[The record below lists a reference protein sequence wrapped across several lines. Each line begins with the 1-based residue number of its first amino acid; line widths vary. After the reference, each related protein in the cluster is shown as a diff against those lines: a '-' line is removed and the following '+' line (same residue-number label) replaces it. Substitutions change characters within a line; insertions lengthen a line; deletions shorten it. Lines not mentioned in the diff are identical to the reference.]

1 MRKLFFFFVF
11 VIASVVHVVA
21 QQQPKTPQVNL
32 NVNWKDYLSRHDM
45 VWDTMP
51 GDYFEAPFVGNGL
64 LGTSVFKDNLQ
75 PNTLRFEIGRTDVY
89 DHRSKDLPIAHY
101 GGRIP
106 IGQLLLSTAGQI
118 KDINL
123 RTDLWNA
130 EIRGIIQ
137 TTLGQI
143 SFRCFVPT
151 GDNVIVLNVKTSSKE
166 QNAICRFRPQQ
177 AVSSRYLAQPLR
189 DKGFVYMPNPPFR
202 EETLEGI
209 PVVTQPLTMGDDFAT
224 AWHER
229 KHSDSTRTIMVT
241 VANRWA
247 KTRQPSSGS
256 AIDAVAS
263 IKNAE
268 KKSISTLERVHRDWW
283 HAYYPKSFVTFPD
296 ARMESFYWIQQ
307 YKLASATRSDKPVID
322 LMGPWY
328 KATVWP
334 CLWMNLN
341 VQLSYYTTG
350 ITNHLDLE
358 EPLYRLIEKHRDQLV
373 LNVPEEFR
381 DDCAALGNPV
391 GYDELVNPVFLTT
404 DRTTDREM
412 NIIVLPWLMQQFYVH
427 NKRTMDDERLR
438 KSIFPLM
445 KKTYSV
451 YLRIL
456 YKGDDGLYHIPL
468 TFSDEYGKAQETSMN
483 IALAR
488 WGFKTLLD
496 ICTRLKLNDPLVSVW
511 KEHLDKIADYQTNE
525 NGIMIGKGVP
535 FAKPHRHY
543 SHMLGIFPF
552 YETNIED
559 NIADIPMLKKTVQ
572 HFTDVDG
579 DNCMYKFS
587 GASSIWSSLGNGDNA
602 LKWVNRSLDVFPR
615 IGEIPKIPTC
625 TPNTMYCERGNPTFE
640 SPISSSRAM
649 LDMLIQSWGNVIRV
663 FPAMP
668 AAWKDASFFQLRTE
682 GAFLV
687 SAKRENGKTRFI
699 YVKSLAGEPCIVQV
713 DPSVSLNMIGPDD
726 CSFTQSNGK
735 ITIGLK
741 KGQEAILYA
750 GAKPS
755 SFVVSPI
762 PNDINSKNQWGL
774 KKISSTMPK

>member
-1 MRKLFFFFVF
+1 MKQSLTIIALLFAFGL
-11 VIASVVHVVA
+11 SA
-21 QQQPKTPQVNL
+21 QKINPLEVPQL
-32 NVNWKDYLSRHDM
+32 KVNWKEFLSRHDM

-64 LGTSVFKDNLQ
+64 LGTIVFKDNLL

-106 IGQLLLSTAGQI
+106 IGQLLLSTAGEI

-130 EIRGIIQ
+130 EIRGTIQ

-151 GDNVIVLNVKTSSKE
+151 GENVIVLNVTTSTKE
-166 QNAICRFRPQQ
+166 QKAICRFRPQQ

-202 EETLEGI
+202 EETMECI
-209 PVVTQPLTMGDDFAT
+209 PVVIQPLTMGDDFAT

-229 KHSDSTRTIMVT
+229 KQTDSTRTIMVT

-247 KTRQPSSGS
+247 QTRQPSSGS
-256 AIDAVAS
+256 AIDAVAT
-263 IKNAE
+263 IKAAE

-438 KSIFPLM
+438 NSIFPLM

-496 ICTRLKLNDPLVSVW
+496 ICTRLKLNDQLIPVW
-511 KEHLDKIADYQTNE
+511 KEHLDKIADYHTNE

-559 NIADIPMLKKTVQ
+559 HVASIPMLKKTVQ

-587 GASSIWSSLGNGDNA
+587 GASSIWSSLGNGDSA
-602 LKWVNRSLDVFPR
+602 LKWVSRSLDVFPR

-640 SPISSSRAM
+640 SPISSSRSM

-663 FPAMP
+663 FPATP
-668 AAWKDASFFQLRTE
+668 TSWKDASFYQLRAE

-687 SAKRENGKTRFI
+687 SAKRENGKTQFI
-699 YVKSLAGEPCIVQV
+699 HIKSLAGEPCIIQSDLPPDVKIIGI
-713 DPSVSLNMIGPDD
+713 PSNRL
-726 CSFTQSNGK
+726 QQKNGK
-735 ITIGLK
+735 IMLDLK
-741 KGQEAILYA
+741 KGEEAVLYT
-750 GAKPS
+750 GQKPPN
-755 SFVVSPI
+755 FVIDALPMVKK
-762 PNDINSKNQWGL
+762 DMNQWGL
-774 KKISSTMPK
+774 KSKILQ

>member
-1 MRKLFFFFVF
+1 MKQSLTIIALLFAFGL
-11 VIASVVHVVA
+11 SA
-21 QQQPKTPQVNL
+21 QKINPLEVPQL
-32 NVNWKDYLSRHDM
+32 KVNWKEFLSRHDM

-64 LGTSVFKDNLQ
+64 LGTIVFKDNLL

-106 IGQLLLSTAGQI
+106 IGQLLLSTAGEI

-130 EIRGIIQ
+130 EIRGTIQ

-151 GDNVIVLNVKTSSKE
+151 GENVIVLNVKTSTKE
-166 QNAICRFRPQQ
+166 QKAICRFRPQQ

-202 EETLEGI
+202 EETMEGI

-229 KHSDSTRTIMVT
+229 KQTDSTRTIMVT

-256 AIDAVAS
+256 AIDAVAT

-358 EPLYRLIEKHRDQLV
+358 EPLYRLIEKHRDKLV

-438 KSIFPLM
+438 NSVFPLM
-445 KKTYSV
+445 KKTYNV

-496 ICTRLKLNDPLVSVW
+496 ICTRLKLNDQLIPVW
-511 KEHLDKIADYQTNE
+511 KEHLDKMADYHTNE

-559 NIADIPMLKKTVQ
+559 HIASIPMLKKTVQ

-587 GASSIWSSLGNGDNA
+587 GASSIWSSLGNGDSA

-640 SPISSSRAM
+640 SPISSSRSM

-663 FPAMP
+663 FPATP
-668 AAWKDASFFQLRTE
+668 TSWKDASFYQLRAE

-687 SAKRENGKTRFI
+687 SAKRENGKTQFI
-699 YVKSLAGEPCIVQV
+699 HIKSLAGESCIIQSDLPV
-713 DPSVSLNMIGPDD
+713 DIKVIGIA
-726 CSFTQSNGK
+726 SNRLQQKNDK
-735 ITIGLK
+735 IILDLK
-741 KGQEAILYA
+741 KGEEAVLYT
-750 GAKPS
+750 GQKP
-755 SFVVSPI
+755 
-762 PNDINSKNQWGL
+762 PNFMIDALPMVKKDMNQWGL
-774 KKISSTMPK
+774 KSKMLR

>member
-1 MRKLFFFFVF
+1 MKQSLTIIALLFAFGL
-11 VIASVVHVVA
+11 SA
-21 QQQPKTPQVNL
+21 QKINPLEVPQL
-32 NVNWKDYLSRHDM
+32 KVNWKEFLSRHDM

-64 LGTSVFKDNLQ
+64 LGTIVFKDNLL

-106 IGQLLLSTAGQI
+106 IGQLLLSTAGEI

-130 EIRGIIQ
+130 EIRGTIQ

-151 GDNVIVLNVKTSSKE
+151 GENVIVLNVTTSTKE
-166 QNAICRFRPQQ
+166 QKAICRFRPQQ

-202 EETLEGI
+202 EETMEGI
-209 PVVTQPLTMGDDFAT
+209 PVVIQPLTMGDDFAT

-229 KHSDSTRTIMVT
+229 KQTDSTRTIMVT

-247 KTRQPSSGS
+247 QTRQPSSGS
-256 AIDAVAS
+256 AIDAVAT
-263 IKNAE
+263 IKAAE

-438 KSIFPLM
+438 NSIFPLM

-496 ICTRLKLNDPLVSVW
+496 ICTRLKLNDQLIPVW
-511 KEHLDKIADYQTNE
+511 KEHLDKMADYHTNE

-559 NIADIPMLKKTVQ
+559 HVASIPMLKKTVQ

-587 GASSIWSSLGNGDNA
+587 GASSIWSSLGNGDSA
-602 LKWVNRSLDVFPR
+602 LKWVSRSLDIFPR

-640 SPISSSRAM
+640 SPISSSRSM

-663 FPAMP
+663 FPATP
-668 AAWKDASFFQLRTE
+668 T
-682 GAFLV
+682 
-687 SAKRENGKTRFI
+687 
-699 YVKSLAGEPCIVQV
+699 
-713 DPSVSLNMIGPDD
+713 
-726 CSFTQSNGK
+726 
-735 ITIGLK
+735 
-741 KGQEAILYA
+741 
-750 GAKPS
+750 
-755 SFVVSPI
+755 
-762 PNDINSKNQWGL
+762 
-774 KKISSTMPK
+774 

>member
-1 MRKLFFFFVF
+1 
-11 VIASVVHVVA
+11 
-21 QQQPKTPQVNL
+21 
-32 NVNWKDYLSRHDM
+32 
-45 VWDTMP
+45 
-51 GDYFEAPFVGNGL
+51 
-64 LGTSVFKDNLQ
+64 
-75 PNTLRFEIGRTDVY
+75 
-89 DHRSKDLPIAHY
+89 
-101 GGRIP
+101 
-106 IGQLLLSTAGQI
+106 
-118 KDINL
+118 
-123 RTDLWNA
+123 
-130 EIRGIIQ
+130 
-137 TTLGQI
+137 
-143 SFRCFVPT
+143 
-151 GDNVIVLNVKTSSKE
+151 
-166 QNAICRFRPQQ
+166 
-177 AVSSRYLAQPLR
+177 
-189 DKGFVYMPNPPFR
+189 
-202 EETLEGI
+202 
-209 PVVTQPLTMGDDFAT
+209 
-224 AWHER
+224 
-229 KHSDSTRTIMVT
+229 
-241 VANRWA
+241 
-247 KTRQPSSGS
+247 
-256 AIDAVAS
+256 
-263 IKNAE
+263 
-268 KKSISTLERVHRDWW
+268 
-283 HAYYPKSFVTFPD
+283 
-296 ARMESFYWIQQ
+296 
-307 YKLASATRSDKPVID
+307 
-322 LMGPWY
+322 
-328 KATVWP
+328 
-334 CLWMNLN
+334 MNLN

-438 KSIFPLM
+438 NSIFPLM

-496 ICTRLKLNDPLVSVW
+496 ICTRLKLNDQLIPVW
-511 KEHLDKIADYQTNE
+511 KEHLDKMADYHTNE

-559 NIADIPMLKKTVQ
+559 HVASIPMLKKTVQ

-587 GASSIWSSLGNGDNA
+587 GASSIWSSLGNGDSA
-602 LKWVNRSLDVFPR
+602 LKWVSRSLDIFPR

-640 SPISSSRAM
+640 SPISSSRSM

-663 FPAMP
+663 FPATP
-668 AAWKDASFFQLRTE
+668 TSWKDASFYQLRAE

-687 SAKRENGKTRFI
+687 SAKRENGKTQFI
-699 YVKSLAGEPCIVQV
+699 HIKSLAGESCIIQSDLPV
-713 DPSVSLNMIGPDD
+713 DIKVIGIA
-726 CSFTQSNGK
+726 SNRLQQKNDK
-735 ITIGLK
+735 IILDLK
-741 KGQEAILYA
+741 KGEEAVLYT
-750 GAKPS
+750 GQKPPN
-755 SFVVSPI
+755 FVIDALPMVKK
-762 PNDINSKNQWGL
+762 DMNQWGL
-774 KKISSTMPK
+774 KSKILQ

>member
-1 MRKLFFFFVF
+1 MRIVFFLFAF
-11 VIASVVHVVA
+11 VIASVLPSVA
-21 QQQPKTPQVNL
+21 QQSNKASQVNL
-32 NVNWKDYLSRHDM
+32 KVNWQDYLSRHDM

-64 LGTSVFKDNLQ
+64 LGTIVFKDNLQ

-106 IGQLLLSTAGQI
+106 IGQLLLSTAGEI
-118 KDINL
+118 KDISL

-130 EIRGIIQ
+130 EIRGNIQ
-137 TTLGQI
+137 TTLGHI

-166 QNAICRFRPQQ
+166 QKAVCLFRPQQ

-189 DKGFVYMPNPPFR
+189 DKGFVYIPNPPFS
-202 EETLEGI
+202 EEILDGI

-229 KHSDSTRTIMVT
+229 KLSDSTRTIMVT

-256 AIDAVAS
+256 AIDAVAT

-268 KKSISTLERVHRDWW
+268 KKSMASLERVHRDWW
-283 HAYYPKSFVTFPD
+283 HAYYPKSFVTFPN

-328 KATVWP
+328 KPTVWP

-358 EPLYRLIEKHRDQLV
+358 EPLYRLLEKHRNQLV

-381 DDCAALGNPV
+381 NDCAALGNPV

-404 DRTTDREM
+404 DRKTDREM

-438 KSIFPLM
+438 NSIFPLM

-496 ICTRLKLNDPLVSVW
+496 ICSRLKLNDPLIPVW
-511 KEHLDKIADYQTNE
+511 KERLAKMADYHTNE
-525 NGIMIGKGVP
+525 NGIMIGKDVP

-559 NIADIPMLKKTVQ
+559 NVASVPMLKKTVQ

-602 LKWVNRSLDVFPR
+602 LKWVNRSLDIFPR

-649 LDMLIQSWGNVIRV
+649 LDMLIQSWGNTIRV
-663 FPAMP
+663 FPATP
-668 AAWKDASFFQLRTE
+668 SSWKDASFYQLRAE

-687 SAKRENGKTRFI
+687 SAKRENGKTTFMH
-699 YVKSLAGEPCIVQV
+699 VKSLAGDPCIIQSDLPADVK
-713 DPSVSLNMIGPDD
+713 MIGIP
-726 CSFTQSNGK
+726 THRLQQKNGK
-735 ITIGLK
+735 IILDLK
-741 KGQEAILYA
+741 KGEEVVLYT
-750 GAKPS
+750 GVKPPI
-755 SFVVSPI
+755 FVIDAMPMA
-762 PNDINSKNQWGL
+762 NENRNQWGL
-774 KKISSTMPK
+774 KRIIKQ

>member
-1 MRKLFFFFVF
+1 MRKFFFLFAF
-11 VIASVVHVVA
+11 VIASVLPVIA
-21 QQQPKTPQVNL
+21 QQPVNRSQVNL
-32 NVNWKDYLSRHDM
+32 NVNWQDFLSRHDM

-64 LGTSVFKDNLQ
+64 LGTIVFKDNLL
-75 PNTLRFEIGRTDVY
+75 PNTMRFEIGRTDVY

-106 IGQLLLSTAGQI
+106 IGQLLLSTAGVI

-130 EIRGIIQ
+130 EIRGTI
-137 TTLGQI
+137 TTSLGLI
-143 SFRCFVPT
+143 SFQCFVPT
-151 GDNVIVLNVKTSSKE
+151 GDNVIVLNVKTTSKE
-166 QNAICRFRPQQ
+166 QKAICRFRPQQ

-202 EETLEGI
+202 EETLDGV

-229 KHSDSTRTIMVT
+229 KQTDSTRTIMVT

-247 KTRQPSSGS
+247 NTRLPSSGS
-256 AIDAVAS
+256 AIDAVAT
-263 IKNAE
+263 IKAAE
-268 KKSISTLERVHRDWW
+268 KTSMTTLERVHREWW

-307 YKLASATRSDKPVID
+307 YKLASATRPDKPVID

-427 NKRTMDDERLR
+427 NKRTMDDARLR
-438 KSIFPLM
+438 NSIFPLM

-496 ICTRLKLNDPLVSVW
+496 ICTRLKLNDPLVPVW
-511 KEHLDKIADYQTNE
+511 KDRLARMADYHTNE

-535 FAKPHRHY
+535 FTKPHRHY

-559 NIADIPMLKKTVQ
+559 NKASIPMLKKTIQ

-587 GASSIWSSLGNGDNA
+587 GASSIWSSLGNGDSA
-602 LKWVNRSLDVFPR
+602 LKWVNRSLDIFPR

-640 SPISSSRAM
+640 SPISSSRSM

-668 AAWKDASFFQLRTE
+668 AAWKDASFYRLRAE
-682 GAFLV
+682 GAFLL

-699 YVKSLAGEPCIVQV
+699 HIKSLAGEPCTIQSDLPADVKI
-713 DPSVSLNMIGPDD
+713 IGIT
-726 CSFTQSNGK
+726 SNRLQQKNGK
-735 ITIGLK
+735 IILDLK
-741 KGQEAILYA
+741 KGEEVILYT
-750 GAKPS
+750 GPKPS
-755 SFVVSPI
+755 TFVIDALPMAKK
-762 PNDINSKNQWGL
+762 DMNQWGL
-774 KKISSTMPK
+774 KRQMQQ

>member
-1 MRKLFFFFVF
+1 MRKFFFLFAF
-11 VIASVVHVVA
+11 VIASVLPVIA
-21 QQQPKTPQVNL
+21 QQQVNRSQVNL
-32 NVNWKDYLSRHDM
+32 NVNWQDFLSRHDM

-64 LGTSVFKDNLQ
+64 LGTIVFKDNLL
-75 PNTLRFEIGRTDVY
+75 PNTLRFEVGRSDVY
-89 DHRSKDLPIAHY
+89 DHRSKDLPVAHY
-101 GGRIP
+101 SGRVP
-106 IGQLLLSTAGQI
+106 IGQLLLSTTGEI

-130 EIRGIIQ
+130 EIRGTI
-137 TTLGQI
+137 TTSLGLI
-143 SFRCFVPT
+143 SFQCFVPT
-151 GDNVIVLNVKTSSKE
+151 GDNVIVLNVKTTSKE
-166 QNAICRFRPQQ
+166 QKAICRFRPQQ
-177 AVSSRYLAQPLR
+177 AVSYRYLAQPLR

-202 EETLEGI
+202 EETLDGV

-229 KHSDSTRTIMVT
+229 KQTDSTRTIMVT

-247 KTRQPSSGS
+247 NTRLPSSGS
-256 AIDAVAS
+256 AIDAVAT
-263 IKNAE
+263 IKAAE
-268 KKSISTLERVHRDWW
+268 KKSMTTLERVHREWW

-307 YKLASATRSDKPVID
+307 YKLASATRPDKPVID

-427 NKRTMDDERLR
+427 NKRTMDDARLR
-438 KSIFPLM
+438 NSIFPLM

-496 ICTRLKLNDPLVSVW
+496 ICTRLKLNDQLIPVW
-511 KEHLDKIADYQTNE
+511 KEHLDKIADYHTNE

-559 NIADIPMLKKTVQ
+559 NKASIPMLKKTIQ

-587 GASSIWSSLGNGDNA
+587 GASSIWSSLGNGDSA
-602 LKWVNRSLDVFPR
+602 LKWVNRSLDIFPR

-640 SPISSSRAM
+640 SPISSSRSM
-649 LDMLIQSWGNVIRV
+649 LDMLIQSWGNTIRV
-663 FPAMP
+663 FPATP
-668 AAWKDASFFQLRTE
+668 SSWKDASFYQLRAE
-682 GAFLV
+682 GAFLL

-699 YVKSLAGEPCIVQV
+699 HIKSLAGEPCIIQSDLPADVKV
-713 DPSVSLNMIGPDD
+713 IGIA
-726 CSFTQSNGK
+726 SNRLQQKNGK
-735 ITIGLK
+735 IILDLK
-741 KGQEAILYA
+741 KGEEVILYT
-750 GAKPS
+750 GSKPS
-755 SFVVSPI
+755 TFVIDALPMA
-762 PNDINSKNQWGL
+762 KKELNQWGL
-774 KKISSTMPK
+774 KRQMQQ

>member
-1 MRKLFFFFVF
+1 MRKVFFFFVLVF
-11 VIASVVHVVA
+11 VSVLPVMA
-21 QQQPKTPQVNL
+21 QQQIGVSPVNL
-32 NVNWKDYLSRHDM
+32 KVNWQAYLSRHDM

-64 LGTSVFKDNLQ
+64 LGTIVFKDNLQ

-106 IGQLLLSTAGQI
+106 IGQLLLSTAGEI

-130 EIRGIIQ
+130 EIRGTIQ

-151 GDNVIVLNVKTSSKE
+151 GDNVIVLNVKTSTKE
-166 QNAICRFRPQQ
+166 QKAIFRFRPQQ

-202 EETLEGI
+202 EETLDGI

-229 KHSDSTRTIMVT
+229 KQTDSTRTIMVT

-247 KTRQPSSGS
+247 KTRQLSSGS
-256 AIDAVAS
+256 AIDAVAT
-263 IKNAE
+263 IKAAE

-296 ARMESFYWIQQ
+296 TRMESFYWIQQ

-438 KSIFPLM
+438 NSIFPLM

-496 ICTRLKLNDPLVSVW
+496 ICTRLKLNDPLVPVW
-511 KEHLDKIADYQTNE
+511 KEHLDKMADYHTNE

-559 NIADIPMLKKTVQ
+559 NEASVPMLKNTVQ

-587 GASSIWSSLGNGDNA
+587 GASSIWSSLGNGDSA
-602 LKWVNRSLDVFPR
+602 LKWVNRSLDIFPR

-640 SPISSSRAM
+640 SPISSSRSM
-649 LDMLIQSWGNVIRV
+649 LDMLIQSWGNTIRV
-663 FPAMP
+663 FPATP
-668 AAWKDASFFQLRTE
+668 SSWKDASFYQLRAE

-687 SAKRENGKTRFI
+687 SAHRENGKTQFI
-699 YVKSLAGEPCIVQV
+699 HVKSLAGEPCIIQSDLPADVK
-713 DPSVSLNMIGPDD
+713 MIGIAP
-726 CSFTQSNGK
+726 SRLQHKNGK
-735 ITIGLK
+735 IILDLK
-741 KGQEAILYA
+741 KGEEAVLYTGPKPQFFLIDA
-750 GAKPS
+750 LPMAKK
-755 SFVVSPI
+755 
-762 PNDINSKNQWGL
+762 DMNQWGL
-774 KKISSTMPK
+774 KGLDKL

>member
-1 MRKLFFFFVF
+1 M
-11 VIASVVHVVA
+11 
-21 QQQPKTPQVNL
+21 T
-32 NVNWKDYLSRHDM
+32 
-45 VWDTMP
+45 
-51 GDYFEAPFVGNGL
+51 
-64 LGTSVFKDNLQ
+64 
-75 PNTLRFEIGRTDVY
+75 
-89 DHRSKDLPIAHY
+89 
-101 GGRIP
+101 
-106 IGQLLLSTAGQI
+106 
-118 KDINL
+118 
-123 RTDLWNA
+123 
-130 EIRGIIQ
+130 
-137 TTLGQI
+137 
-143 SFRCFVPT
+143 
-151 GDNVIVLNVKTSSKE
+151 
-166 QNAICRFRPQQ
+166 
-177 AVSSRYLAQPLR
+177 
-189 DKGFVYMPNPPFR
+189 
-202 EETLEGI
+202 
-209 PVVTQPLTMGDDFAT
+209 
-224 AWHER
+224 
-229 KHSDSTRTIMVT
+229 
-241 VANRWA
+241 
-247 KTRQPSSGS
+247 
-256 AIDAVAS
+256 
-263 IKNAE
+263 
-268 KKSISTLERVHRDWW
+268 TLERVHRDWW
-283 HAYYPKSFVTFPD
+283 HAYYPKSFVSFPD

-307 YKLASATRSDKPVID
+307 YKLASATRPDKPVID

-427 NKRTMDDERLR
+427 NKRTMDDARLR
-438 KSIFPLM
+438 NSIFPLM

-496 ICTRLKLNDPLVSVW
+496 ICARLQINDPLIPVW
-511 KEHLDKIADYQTNE
+511 KDRLTKMADYHTNE

-559 NIADIPMLKKTVQ
+559 NKASIPMLKKTIQ

-587 GASSIWSSLGNGDNA
+587 GASSIWSSLGNGDSA
-602 LKWVNRSLDVFPR
+602 LKWVNRSLDIFPR

-640 SPISSSRAM
+640 SPISSSRSM

-668 AAWKDASFFQLRTE
+668 AAWKDASFYQLRAE
-682 GAFLV
+682 GAFLL

-699 YVKSLAGEPCIVQV
+699 HIKSLAGEPCTIQSDLPADVKV
-713 DPSVSLNMIGPDD
+713 IGMA
-726 CSFTQSNGK
+726 SNRLQQKNGK
-735 ITIGLK
+735 IFLNLK
-741 KGQEAILYA
+741 KGEEVILYT
-750 GAKPS
+750 GSKPS
-755 SFVVSPI
+755 TFVIDALPMA
-762 PNDINSKNQWGL
+762 KKELNQWGL
-774 KKISSTMPK
+774 KRQMQQ

>member
-64 LGTSVFKDNLQ
+64 LGTIVFKDNLQ

-106 IGQLLLSTAGQI
+106 IGQLLLSTAGEI

-496 ICTRLKLNDPLVSVW
+496 ICTRLKLNDPLVPVW

-649 LDMLIQSWGNVIRV
+649 LDMLIQSWGSVIRV

-755 SFVVSPI
+755 GFVVSPI

>member
-1 MRKLFFFFVF
+1 MKQSLTIFALLFSFGL
-11 VIASVVHVVA
+11 SA
-21 QQQPKTPQVNL
+21 QKINPVEVPQL
-32 NVNWKDYLSRHDM
+32 KVNWQEFLSRHDM
-45 VWDTMP
+45 IWDTMP

-64 LGTSVFKDNLQ
+64 LGTIVFKDNLLS
-75 PNTLRFEIGRTDVY
+75 NTLRFEIGRSDVY

-106 IGQLLLSTAGQI
+106 IGQLLLSTAGDI
-118 KDINL
+118 ESINL

-130 EIRGIIQ
+130 EIRGII
-137 TTLGQI
+137 TTSLGKI

-151 GDNVIVLNVKTSSKE
+151 GDNVIVLNVKTTQKE
-166 QNAICRFRPQQ
+166 QKAICRFRPQQ

-189 DKGFVYMPNPPFR
+189 DKGFVYMPNPSFR
-202 EETLEGI
+202 EEIMEGI

-229 KHSDSTRTIMVT
+229 KQTDSTRIIMVT

-247 KTRQPSSGS
+247 KNRQPSSGS
-256 AIDAVAS
+256 AIDAVAT
-263 IKNAE
+263 IKAAE
-268 KKSISTLERVHRDWW
+268 KKSMAVLERVHRDWW
-283 HAYYPKSFVTFPD
+283 HTYYPKSFVTFPD

-328 KATVWP
+328 KPTVWP

-350 ITNHLDLE
+350 ITNHLELE

-391 GYDELVNPVFLTT
+391 GFDELNNPVFLTT
-404 DRTTDREM
+404 DLTSDREM

-427 NKRTMDDERLR
+427 NKRTMDNERLR
-438 KSIFPLM
+438 NSIFPLM

-456 YKGDDGLYHIPL
+456 YKGEDGLYHIPL

-496 ICTRLKLNDPLVSVW
+496 ICARLQINDPLIPVW
-511 KEHLDKIADYQTNE
+511 KDRLTKMADYHTNE

-559 NIADIPMLKKTVQ
+559 NKFSIPMLKKTVQ
-572 HFTDVDG
+572 HFTAVDG

-587 GASSIWSSLGNGDNA
+587 GASSIWSSLGDGDSA
-602 LKWVNRSLDVFPR
+602 LKWVTRSLDIFPR

-663 FPAMP
+663 FPSMP
-668 AAWKDASFFQLRTE
+668 ALWKEASFYQLRAE

-687 SAKRENGKTRFI
+687 SAKRENGKTQFI
-699 YVKSLAGEPCIVQV
+699 HVKSLAGEPCIIQSDLPPNVKV
-713 DPSVSLNMIGPDD
+713 IGIA
-726 CSFTQSNGK
+726 SNRLHYKNGK
-735 ITIGLK
+735 IMLDLK
-741 KGQEAILYA
+741 KGEEAVLYT
-750 GAKPS
+750 GPKPP
-755 SFVVSPI
+755 SFVIEALPMEKK
-762 PNDINSKNQWGL
+762 NMNQWGL
-774 KKISSTMPK
+774 KKLAQH

>member
-1 MRKLFFFFVF
+1 MKQSLTIFALLFSFGL
-11 VIASVVHVVA
+11 SA
-21 QQQPKTPQVNL
+21 QKINPVEVPQL
-32 NVNWKDYLSRHDM
+32 KVNWQEFLSRHDM
-45 VWDTMP
+45 IWDTMP

-64 LGTSVFKDNLQ
+64 LGTIVFKDNLLS
-75 PNTLRFEIGRTDVY
+75 NTLRFEIGRSDVY

-106 IGQLLLSTAGQI
+106 IGQLLLSTAGDI
-118 KDINL
+118 ESINL

-130 EIRGIIQ
+130 EIRGII
-137 TTLGQI
+137 TTSLGKI

-151 GDNVIVLNVKTSSKE
+151 GDNVIVLNVKTTQKE
-166 QNAICRFRPQQ
+166 QKAICRFRPQQ

-189 DKGFVYMPNPPFR
+189 DKGFVYMPNPSFR
-202 EETLEGI
+202 EEIMEGI

-229 KHSDSTRTIMVT
+229 KQTDSTRIIMVT

-247 KTRQPSSGS
+247 KNRQPSSGS
-256 AIDAVAS
+256 AIDAVAT
-263 IKNAE
+263 IKDAE
-268 KKSISTLERVHRDWW
+268 KKSMAVLERVHRDWW
-283 HAYYPKSFVTFPD
+283 HTYYPKSFVTFPD

-328 KATVWP
+328 KPTVWP

-350 ITNHLDLE
+350 ITNHLELE

-391 GYDELVNPVFLTT
+391 GFDELNNPVFLTT
-404 DRTTDREM
+404 DLTSDREM

-427 NKRTMDDERLR
+427 NKRTMDNERLR
-438 KSIFPLM
+438 NSIFPLM

-456 YKGDDGLYHIPL
+456 YKGEDGLYHIPL

-496 ICTRLKLNDPLVSVW
+496 ICARLQINDPLIPVW
-511 KEHLDKIADYQTNE
+511 KDRLTKMADYHTNE

-559 NIADIPMLKKTVQ
+559 NKFSIPMLKKTVQ
-572 HFTDVDG
+572 HFTAVDG

-587 GASSIWSSLGNGDNA
+587 GASSIWSSLGDGDSA
-602 LKWVNRSLDVFPR
+602 LKWVTRSLDIFPR

-663 FPAMP
+663 FPSMP
-668 AAWKDASFFQLRTE
+668 ALWKEASFYQLRAE

-687 SAKRENGKTRFI
+687 SAKRENGKTQFI
-699 YVKSLAGEPCIVQV
+699 HVKSLAGEPCIIQSDLPPNVKV
-713 DPSVSLNMIGPDD
+713 IGIA
-726 CSFTQSNGK
+726 SNRLHYKNGK
-735 ITIGLK
+735 IMLDLK
-741 KGQEAILYA
+741 KGEEAVLYT
-750 GAKPS
+750 GPKPP
-755 SFVVSPI
+755 SFVIEALPMEKK
-762 PNDINSKNQWGL
+762 NMNQWGL
-774 KKISSTMPK
+774 KKLAQH

>member
-1 MRKLFFFFVF
+1 MRKFFFLFVF
-11 VIASVVHVVA
+11 VIASVLPLVA
-21 QQQPKTPQVNL
+21 QQQVNGSQVSL
-32 NVNWKDYLSRHDM
+32 NVNWRDFLSRHDM

-64 LGTSVFKDNLQ
+64 LGTIVFKDNLL
-75 PNTLRFEIGRTDVY
+75 PHTLRFEIGRTDVY

-106 IGQLLLSTAGQI
+106 IGQLLLSTAGEI

-130 EIRGIIQ
+130 EIRGTII
-137 TTLGQI
+137 TSLGKI

-151 GDNVIVLNVKTSSKE
+151 GENVIVLNVKTTPKE
-166 QNAICRFRPQQ
+166 QKAICRFRPQQ

-202 EETLEGI
+202 EEILDGI

-229 KHSDSTRTIMVT
+229 KQTDSTRTIMVT

-247 KTRQPSSGS
+247 KTRIPSSGS
-256 AIDAVAS
+256 SIDAVAT

-268 KKSISTLERVHRDWW
+268 KKSISTLERVHREWW
-283 HAYYPKSFVTFPD
+283 HAYYPKSFVSFPD

-307 YKLASATRSDKPVID
+307 YKLASATRPDKPVID

-341 VQLSYYTTG
+341 VQLSYYTMG

-438 KSIFPLM
+438 NSIFPLM

-496 ICTRLKLNDPLVSVW
+496 ICTRLKLNDPLVPIW
-511 KEHLDKIADYQTNE
+511 KEHLDKIADYHTNE
-525 NGIMIGKGVP
+525 NGIMIGKNVP

-559 NIADIPMLKKTVQ
+559 NKASIPMLKKTIQ

-587 GASSIWSSLGNGDNA
+587 GASSIWSSLGNGDSA
-602 LKWVNRSLDVFPR
+602 LKWVNRSLDIFPW

-640 SPISSSRAM
+640 SPISSSRSM

-663 FPAMP
+663 FPATP
-668 AAWKDASFFQLRTE
+668 SSWKDASFYQLRAE
-682 GAFLV
+682 GAFMV
-687 SAKRENGKTRFI
+687 SAKRDNGKTRFI
-699 YVKSLAGEPCIVQV
+699 QVKSLAGEPCIIQSDLPPDVKI
-713 DPSVSLNMIGPDD
+713 IGIE
-726 CSFTQSNGK
+726 SNRLQQKNGK
-735 ITIGLK
+735 IILDLK
-741 KGQEAILYA
+741 KGEEAILYTGPNLPTFVIDA
-750 GAKPS
+750 LPMAK
-755 SFVVSPI
+755 
-762 PNDINSKNQWGL
+762 KEMNQWGL
-774 KKISSTMPK
+774 KRQMQR

>member
-1 MRKLFFFFVF
+1 MRKVFFFFVY
-11 VIASVVHVVA
+11 VIASVLPVVA
-21 QQQPKTPQVNL
+21 QQQIGVSPVSLK
-32 NVNWKDYLSRHDM
+32 VNWKDYLYRHDL

-64 LGTSVFKDNLQ
+64 LGAIVFKDNLQ

-106 IGQLLLSTAGQI
+106 IGQLLLSTAGEI
-118 KDINL
+118 KDISL

-130 EIRGIIQ
+130 EIHGNIQ
-137 TTLGQI
+137 TSLGQI

-151 GDNVIVLNVKTSSKE
+151 GDNVIVLNVKTSPKE
-166 QNAICRFRPQQ
+166 QKASCRFRPQQ

-189 DKGFVYMPNPPFR
+189 DKGFVYMPNPPLR
-202 EETLEGI
+202 EEILNGI

-229 KHSDSTRTIMVT
+229 KQTDSTRTIMVT

-256 AIDAVAS
+256 AIDAVAT

-438 KSIFPLM
+438 NSIFPLM

-496 ICTRLKLNDPLVSVW
+496 ICSRLKLNDQLIPVW
-511 KEHLDKIADYQTNE
+511 KEHLDKMADYHTNE

-559 NIADIPMLKKTVQ
+559 HVASIPMLKKTVQ

-587 GASSIWSSLGNGDNA
+587 GASSIWSSLGNGDSA

-640 SPISSSRAM
+640 SPISSSRSM

-663 FPAMP
+663 FPATP
-668 AAWKDASFFQLRTE
+668 TSWKDASFYQLRAE

-699 YVKSLAGEPCIVQV
+699 HVKSLAGEPCIIQSDFPAEIKV
-713 DPSVSLNMIGPDD
+713 IGIAPNRL
-726 CSFTQSNGK
+726 QQKNGK
-735 ITIGLK
+735 IILDLK
-741 KGQEAILYA
+741 KGEEAVLYTGPKPPFFLIDA
-750 GAKPS
+750 LPMAKE
-755 SFVVSPI
+755 
-762 PNDINSKNQWGL
+762 NQNQWGL
-774 KKISSTMPK
+774 KRMIKQ

>member
-1 MRKLFFFFVF
+1 LKHLLTSFALLFVMTL
-11 VIASVVHVVA
+11 SA
-21 QQQPKTPQVNL
+21 QNNIPLHHPQL
-32 NVNWKDYLSRHDM
+32 KVNWQDFLSRHDM

-64 LGTSVFKDNLQ
+64 LGTIVFKDNLL

-106 IGQLLLSTAGQI
+106 IGQLLLSTAGAIQ
-118 KDINL
+118 DINL

-130 EIRGIIQ
+130 EIRGTI
-137 TTLGQI
+137 TTSLGKI

-151 GDNVIVLNVKTSSKE
+151 GDNVIVLNVKTSTKE
-166 QNAICRFRPQQ
+166 QKAICRFRPQQ

-202 EETLEGI
+202 EETMEGI

-229 KHSDSTRTIMVT
+229 KQTDSTRTIMVT

-247 KTRQPSSGS
+247 KTRLPSSGS
-256 AIDAVAS
+256 AIDAVAT
-263 IKNAE
+263 IKAAE
-268 KKSISTLERVHRDWW
+268 KKSMTILERIHRDWW
-283 HAYYPKSFVTFPD
+283 HAFYPKSFVSFPD

-328 KATVWP
+328 KPTVWP

-358 EPLYRLIEKHRDQLV
+358 EPLYRLIEKHRDQLI

-391 GYDELVNPVFLTT
+391 GFDELNNPVFLTT

-438 KSIFPLM
+438 NSIFPLM

-451 YLRIL
+451 YLRVL

-496 ICTRLKLNDPLVSVW
+496 ICERLQINDPLVPIW
-511 KEHLDKIADYQTNE
+511 KDRLATMADYHTNE

-559 NIADIPMLKKTVQ
+559 NVASVPMLKKTVQ

-587 GASSIWSSLGNGDNA
+587 GASSIWSSLGNGDSA
-602 LKWVNRSLDVFPR
+602 LKWVNRSLDIFPR

-663 FPAMP
+663 FPATP
-668 AAWKDASFFQLRTE
+668 APWKDASFYQLRAE

-699 YVKSLAGEPCIVQV
+699 HVKSLAGEPCIIQSDFPADVKV
-713 DPSVSLNMIGPDD
+713 IGIA
-726 CSFTQSNGK
+726 SNRLQQKNGK
-735 ITIGLK
+735 IILDLK
-741 KGQEAILYA
+741 KGEEAVLYSGPKLPFFLIDA
-750 GAKPS
+750 LPMAKK
-755 SFVVSPI
+755 
-762 PNDINSKNQWGL
+762 DMNQWGL
-774 KKISSTMPK
+774 KKLIKL

>member
-64 LGTSVFKDNLQ
+64 LGTIVFKDNLQ

-256 AIDAVAS
+256 AIDAVAT
-263 IKNAE
+263 IKHAE

-412 NIIVLPWLMQQFYVH
+412 NIIVLPWLMQQFYIH

-488 WGFKTLLD
+488 WGFRTLLD
-496 ICTRLKLNDPLVSVW
+496 ICTRLKLNDPLVPVW

-525 NGIMIGKGVP
+525 NGIMIGKNVP

-755 SFVVSPI
+755 GFVVSPI

>member
-1 MRKLFFFFVF
+1 MKQSLTIIALLFAFGL
-11 VIASVVHVVA
+11 SA
-21 QQQPKTPQVNL
+21 QKINPLEVPQL
-32 NVNWKDYLSRHDM
+32 KVNWKEFLSRHDM

-64 LGTSVFKDNLQ
+64 LGTIVFKDNLL

-106 IGQLLLSTAGQI
+106 IGQLLLSTAGEI

-130 EIRGIIQ
+130 EIRGTIQ

-151 GDNVIVLNVKTSSKE
+151 GENVIVLNVTTSTKE
-166 QNAICRFRPQQ
+166 QKAICRFRPQQ

-202 EETLEGI
+202 EETMEGI

-229 KHSDSTRTIMVT
+229 KQTNSTRTIMVT

-247 KTRQPSSGS
+247 QTRQPSSGS
-256 AIDAVAS
+256 AIDAVAT
-263 IKNAE
+263 IKAAE

-438 KSIFPLM
+438 NSIFPLM

-496 ICTRLKLNDPLVSVW
+496 ICTRLKLNDQLIPVW
-511 KEHLDKIADYQTNE
+511 KEHLDKIADYHTNE

-559 NIADIPMLKKTVQ
+559 HVASIPMLKKTVQ

-587 GASSIWSSLGNGDNA
+587 GASSIWSSLGNGDSA
-602 LKWVNRSLDVFPR
+602 LKWVSRSLDIFPR

-640 SPISSSRAM
+640 SPISSSRSM

-663 FPAMP
+663 FPATP
-668 AAWKDASFFQLRTE
+668 TSWKDASFYQLRAE

-687 SAKRENGKTRFI
+687 SAKRENGKTQFI
-699 YVKSLAGEPCIVQV
+699 HIKSLAGEPCIIQSDLPPDVKIIGI
-713 DPSVSLNMIGPDD
+713 PSNRL
-726 CSFTQSNGK
+726 QQKNGK
-735 ITIGLK
+735 IMLDLK
-741 KGQEAILYA
+741 KGEEAVLYT
-750 GAKPS
+750 GQKPPN
-755 SFVVSPI
+755 FVIDALPMVKK
-762 PNDINSKNQWGL
+762 DMNQWGL
-774 KKISSTMPK
+774 KSKILQ

>member
-1 MRKLFFFFVF
+1 MKLSFLGIILLLGFNL
-11 VIASVVHVVA
+11 SA
-21 QQQPKTPQVNL
+21 QDHLGSNKL
-32 NVNWKDYLSRHDM
+32 KLKINWKNFLSQHDM

-64 LGTSVFKDNLQ
+64 LGTIVFKDNLQ
-75 PNTLRFEIGRTDVY
+75 PNTMRFEIGRTDVY

-106 IGQLLLSTAGQI
+106 IGQLLLSTAGEI
-118 KDINL
+118 KDVNL
-123 RTDLWNA
+123 RTDLWDA
-130 EIRGIIQ
+130 EIRGIIT
-137 TTLGQI
+137 TTLGKI

-151 GDNVIVLNVKTSSKE
+151 GENIIVLNVKTSSKE

-202 EETLEGI
+202 DEILEGI

-247 KTRQPSSGS
+247 TTRQPSSGS
-256 AIDAVAS
+256 AIDAVAT
-263 IKNAE
+263 IKAAE
-268 KKSISTLERVHRDWW
+268 KKSIDLIELVHRNWW
-283 HAYYPKSFVTFPD
+283 HNFYPKSFVTFPD

-328 KATVWP
+328 KPTVWP

-350 ITNHLDLE
+350 ITNHLELE
-358 EPLYRLIEKHRDQLV
+358 EPLYKLIEKHRNQLV
-373 LNVPEEFR
+373 LNVPAAFR

-391 GYDELVNPVFLTT
+391 GFDELVNPVFLTT

-412 NIIVLPWLMQQFYVH
+412 NIIVLPWLMQQFYLH
-427 NKRTMDDERLR
+427 NQRTMNDERLR
-438 KSIFPLM
+438 HSIFPLM
-445 KKTYSV
+445 KRAYNV

-468 TFSDEYGKAQETSMN
+468 TFSDEYGKANETSLN

-488 WGFKTLLD
+488 WGFKTL
-496 ICTRLKLNDPLVSVW
+496 IEISKRLKINDPLLPQW
-511 KEHLDKIADYQTNE
+511 KDRLAKMADYQVNE
-525 NGIMIGKGVP
+525 NGIMIGLNTP

-552 YETNIED
+552 YETNIDD
-559 NIADIPMLKKTVQ
+559 NKNMIPIMKKTVQ
-572 HFTDVDG
+572 HFTDLEG

-587 GASSIWSSLGNGDNA
+587 GASSLWSSLLEGDNA
-602 LKWVNRSLDVFPR
+602 LKWVKRSLEVYPR
-615 IGEIPKIPTC
+615 YGAIPKIPTC
-625 TPNTMYCERGNPTFE
+625 TSNTFYCERGNPTFE

-663 FPAMP
+663 FPATP
-668 AAWKDASFFQLRTE
+668 TAWKDASFYQLRTE

-687 SAKRENGKTRFI
+687 SAKRENGKTKFI
-699 YVKSLAGEPCIVQV
+699 QVKSLAGEPCIIESDFDQ
-713 DPSVSLNMIGPDD
+713 DLKIIGP
-726 CSFTQSNGK
+726 STHRLQRTNGK
-735 ITIGLK
+735 ISITLK
-741 KGQEAILYA
+741 KGEEAILYC
-750 GAKPS
+750 GTRPS
-755 SFVVSPI
+755 TFNIEPLSLDV
-762 PNDINSKNQWGL
+762 KQANQWGL
-774 KKISSTMPK
+774 KRIINE

>member
-64 LGTSVFKDNLQ
+64 LGTIVFKDNLQ

-106 IGQLLLSTAGQI
+106 IGQLLLSTAGEI

-283 HAYYPKSFVTFPD
+283 HSYYPKSFVTFPD

-438 KSIFPLM
+438 NSIFPLM

-496 ICTRLKLNDPLVSVW
+496 ICTRLKLNDPLVPVW

-525 NGIMIGKGVP
+525 NGIMIGKNVP

-559 NIADIPMLKKTVQ
+559 NIADILMLKKTVQ

-668 AAWKDASFFQLRTE
+668 AAWNDASFFQLRTE

-713 DPSVSLNMIGPDD
+713 DPSVRLNMIGPDD
-726 CSFTQSNGK
+726 CSFTQFNGK

-755 SFVVSPI
+755 GFVVSPI

>member
-1 MRKLFFFFVF
+1 MRKVFFFFVF
-11 VIASVVHVVA
+11 VFVSVLPVMA
-21 QQQPKTPQVNL
+21 QQQIGVSPVNL
-32 NVNWKDYLSRHDM
+32 KVNWQANLSRHDM

-64 LGTSVFKDNLQ
+64 LGTIVFKDNLQ

-106 IGQLLLSTAGQI
+106 IGQLLLSTAGEI

-130 EIRGIIQ
+130 EIRGTIQ

-151 GDNVIVLNVKTSSKE
+151 GDNVIVLNVKTSAKE
-166 QNAICRFRPQQ
+166 QKAICRFRPQQ

-202 EETLEGI
+202 EETLDGI

-229 KHSDSTRTIMVT
+229 KQTDSTRTIMVT

-256 AIDAVAS
+256 AIDAVAT
-263 IKNAE
+263 IKAAE
-268 KKSISTLERVHRDWW
+268 KKSISILERVHRDWW
-283 HAYYPKSFVTFPD
+283 HAFYPKSFVTFPD

-373 LNVPEEFR
+373 LNVPAEFR

-391 GYDELVNPVFLTT
+391 GFDELNNPVFLTT

-438 KSIFPLM
+438 NSIFPLM
-445 KKTYSV
+445 KKTCSV

-456 YKGDDGLYHIPL
+456 YKGEDGLYHIPL

-496 ICTRLKLNDPLVSVW
+496 ICTRLKLNDPLIPVW
-511 KEHLDKIADYQTNE
+511 KEHLDKMADYHTNE

-559 NIADIPMLKKTVQ
+559 HVASVPMLKKTVQ

-587 GASSIWSSLGNGDNA
+587 GASSIWSSLGNGDSA
-602 LKWVNRSLDVFPR
+602 LKWVNRSLDIFPR
-615 IGEIPKIPTC
+615 IGEIPKIPTF

-640 SPISSSRAM
+640 SPISSSRSM
-649 LDMLIQSWGNVIRV
+649 LDMLIQSWGNTIRV
-663 FPAMP
+663 FPATP
-668 AAWKDASFFQLRTE
+668 SSWKDASFYQLRAE

-687 SAKRENGKTRFI
+687 SAKRENGKTQFI
-699 YVKSLAGEPCIVQV
+699 HVKSLAGESCIIQSDLPDDVK
-713 DPSVSLNMIGPDD
+713 MIGIAP
-726 CSFTQSNGK
+726 SRLQYKNGR
-735 ITIGLK
+735 IILDLK
-741 KGQEAILYA
+741 KGEEAVLYTGQKPPIFLIDA
-750 GAKPS
+750 LPMAKK
-755 SFVVSPI
+755 
-762 PNDINSKNQWGL
+762 DMNQWGL
-774 KKISSTMPK
+774 KKLAQH

>member
-1 MRKLFFFFVF
+1 MKQFLTIISLLFALSLSAQKINPLEVPKL
-11 VIASVVHVVA
+11 
-21 QQQPKTPQVNL
+21 K
-32 NVNWKDYLSRHDM
+32 VNWPEFLSRHDM
-45 VWDTMP
+45 LWDTMP

-64 LGTSVFKDNLQ
+64 MGTIVFKDNLL

-106 IGQLLLSTAGQI
+106 IGQLLLSTSGEI
-118 KDINL
+118 KDINF

-130 EIRGIIQ
+130 EIRGII
-137 TTLGQI
+137 TTSLGKI
-143 SFRCFVPT
+143 SFRCFIPT
-151 GDNVIVLNVKTSSKE
+151 GDNVIVLNVKTTQKE
-166 QNAICRFRPQQ
+166 QKAICRFRPQQ

-202 EETLEGI
+202 EESIEGI

-229 KHSDSTRTIMVT
+229 KQTDSTRTIMVT

-247 KTRQPSSGS
+247 KNRQPSSGS
-256 AIDAVAS
+256 ATDAVAT
-263 IKNAE
+263 IKAAE
-268 KKSISTLERVHRDWW
+268 KKSMAVLERVHRDWW

-328 KATVWP
+328 KPTVWP

-350 ITNHLDLE
+350 ITNHIELE
-358 EPLYRLIEKHRDQLV
+358 EPLYRLIEKHREQLV

-391 GYDELVNPVFLTT
+391 GFDELNNPVFLTT

-427 NKRTMDDERLR
+427 NKRTMDNERLR
-438 KSIFPLM
+438 NSIFPLM
-445 KKTYSV
+445 KKTYNV

-456 YKGDDGLYHIPL
+456 YKGEDGLYHVPL

-488 WGFKTLLD
+488 WGFKTLID
-496 ICTRLKLNDPLVSVW
+496 ICTRLELNDPLVPVW
-511 KEHLDKIADYQTNE
+511 KDRLAKMADYHTNE
-525 NGIMIGKGVP
+525 NGIMIGKEVP

-552 YETNIED
+552 YETNID
-559 NIADIPMLKKTVQ
+559 NNEASIPMLKKTVQ

-587 GASSIWSSLGNGDNA
+587 GASSIWSSLGNGDSA
-602 LKWVNRSLDVFPR
+602 LKWVNRSLDIFPR
-615 IGEIPKIPTC
+615 IGEIPQIPTC

-649 LDMLIQSWGNVIRV
+649 LDMLIQSWGNTIRV
-663 FPAMP
+663 FPATP
-668 AAWKDASFFQLRTE
+668 SSWKDASFYQLRAE

-687 SAKRENGKTRFI
+687 SAKRENGKTQFI
-699 YVKSLAGEPCIVQV
+699 HVKSLAGEPCIIQSDLPADVK
-713 DPSVSLNMIGPDD
+713 MIGIAPGRL
-726 CSFTQSNGK
+726 QHKNGK
-735 ITIGLK
+735 IILDLK
-741 KGQEAILYA
+741 KGEEAVLYTGPMPPFFLIDA
-750 GAKPS
+750 LPMAKK
-755 SFVVSPI
+755 
-762 PNDINSKNQWGL
+762 DMNQWGL
-774 KKISSTMPK
+774 KKLAQH

>member
-1 MRKLFFFFVF
+1 MRIVFFLFAF
-11 VIASVVHVVA
+11 VIASVLPSVA
-21 QQQPKTPQVNL
+21 QQSNKATQVNL
-32 NVNWKDYLSRHDM
+32 KVNWQDYLARHDM

-64 LGTSVFKDNLQ
+64 LGTIVFKDNLQ

-106 IGQLLLSTAGQI
+106 IGQLLLSTTGDI
-118 KDINL
+118 KDIHL

-130 EIRGIIQ
+130 EIRGTIQ
-137 TTLGQI
+137 TTMGQI

-166 QNAICRFRPQQ
+166 QKAICRFRPQQ

-202 EETLEGI
+202 EEILDGI

-229 KHSDSTRTIMVT
+229 RQTDSTRTIMVT

-256 AIDAVAS
+256 AIDAVAT

-268 KKSISTLERVHRDWW
+268 KKSMASLERVHRDWW
-283 HAYYPKSFVTFPD
+283 HAYYPKSFVTFPN

-307 YKLASATRSDKPVID
+307 YKLASATRSDKPVTD

-358 EPLYRLIEKHRDQLV
+358 EPLYRLIEKHRDHLV

-381 DDCAALGNPV
+381 NDCAALGNPV

-438 KSIFPLM
+438 NSIFPLM

-488 WGFKTLLD
+488 WGFKKLLD
-496 ICTRLKLNDPLVSVW
+496 ICSRLKLNDPLIPVW
-511 KEHLDKIADYQTNE
+511 KDRLAKMADYQTNE
-525 NGIMIGKGVP
+525 NGIMIGKDVP
-535 FAKPHRHY
+535 FVKPHRHY

-552 YETNIED
+552 YETNIEE
-559 NIADIPMLKKTVQ
+559 NAASIPMLKKTVQ

-602 LKWVNRSLDVFPR
+602 LKWVNRSLDIFPR

-649 LDMLIQSWGNVIRV
+649 LDMLIQSWGNTIRV
-663 FPAMP
+663 FPATP
-668 AAWKDASFFQLRTE
+668 SSWKDASFYQLRAE

-687 SAKRENGKTRFI
+687 SAKRENGKTTFMH
-699 YVKSLAGEPCIVQV
+699 VKSLAGEPCIIQSDLPADVK
-713 DPSVSLNMIGPDD
+713 MIGIP
-726 CSFTQSNGK
+726 THRLQQKNGK
-735 ITIGLK
+735 IILDLK
-741 KGQEAILYA
+741 KGEEVVLYT
-750 GAKPS
+750 GVKPPI
-755 SFVVSPI
+755 FVIDAMPMANEI
-762 PNDINSKNQWGL
+762 RNQWGL
-774 KKISSTMPK
+774 KRIIKQ

>member
-1 MRKLFFFFVF
+1 MRKVFFLFIY
-11 VIASVVHVVA
+11 VIASVLPVVA
-21 QQQPKTPQVNL
+21 QQQIGVSPVSLK
-32 NVNWKDYLSRHDM
+32 VNWQAYLSRHDM

-64 LGTSVFKDNLQ
+64 LGTIVFKDNLQ

-106 IGQLLLSTAGQI
+106 IGQLLLSTAGDI
-118 KDINL
+118 KDISL

-130 EIRGIIQ
+130 EIHGNIQ
-137 TTLGQI
+137 TTLGRI

-151 GDNVIVLNVKTSSKE
+151 GDNVIVLNVKTSPKE
-166 QNAICRFRPQQ
+166 QKAVCRFRPQQ

-189 DKGFVYMPNPPFR
+189 DKGFVYMPNPPLR
-202 EETLEGI
+202 EEILNGI

-229 KHSDSTRTIMVT
+229 KQTDSTRTIMVT

-256 AIDAVAS
+256 AIDAVAT

-427 NKRTMDDERLR
+427 NKRTMDEERLR
-438 KSIFPLM
+438 NSIFPLM
-445 KKTYSV
+445 KKTYNV

-496 ICTRLKLNDPLVSVW
+496 ICSRLKINDPLVPVW
-511 KEHLDKIADYQTNE
+511 KDRLVKMADYHTNE
-525 NGIMIGKGVP
+525 NGIMIGKDVP

-559 NIADIPMLKKTVQ
+559 NIAAIPILKKTVQ

-587 GASSIWSSLGNGDNA
+587 GASSIWSSLSNGDSA
-602 LKWVNRSLDVFPR
+602 LKWVNRSLDIFPR

-640 SPISSSRAM
+640 SPISSSRSM
-649 LDMLIQSWGNVIRV
+649 LDMLVQSWGNTIRV
-663 FPAMP
+663 FPATP
-668 AAWKDASFFQLRTE
+668 SSWKDASFYQLRAE

-699 YVKSLAGEPCIVQV
+699 HIKSLAGEPCIIQSDFPAEIKV
-713 DPSVSLNMIGPDD
+713 IGIAPNRL
-726 CSFTQSNGK
+726 QQKNGK
-735 ITIGLK
+735 IILDLK
-741 KGQEAILYA
+741 KGEEAVLYTGPKPPFFLIDA
-750 GAKPS
+750 LPMAKE
-755 SFVVSPI
+755 
-762 PNDINSKNQWGL
+762 NQNQWGL
-774 KKISSTMPK
+774 KRMIKQ

>member
-1 MRKLFFFFVF
+1 MKQSLTIIALLFAFGL
-11 VIASVVHVVA
+11 SA
-21 QQQPKTPQVNL
+21 QKINPLEVPQL
-32 NVNWKDYLSRHDM
+32 KVNWKEFLSRHDM

-64 LGTSVFKDNLQ
+64 LGTIVFKDNLL

-106 IGQLLLSTAGQI
+106 IGQLLLSTAGEI

-130 EIRGIIQ
+130 EIRGTIQ

-151 GDNVIVLNVKTSSKE
+151 GENVIVLNVTTSTKE
-166 QNAICRFRPQQ
+166 QKAICRFRPQQ

-202 EETLEGI
+202 EETMECI
-209 PVVTQPLTMGDDFAT
+209 PVVIQPLTMGDDFAT

-229 KHSDSTRTIMVT
+229 KQTDSTRTIMVT

-247 KTRQPSSGS
+247 QTRQPSSGS
-256 AIDAVAS
+256 AIDAVAT
-263 IKNAE
+263 IKAAE

-496 ICTRLKLNDPLVSVW
+496 ICTRLKLNDQLIPVW
-511 KEHLDKIADYQTNE
+511 KEHLDKIADYHTNE

-559 NIADIPMLKKTVQ
+559 HVASIPMLKKTVQ

-587 GASSIWSSLGNGDNA
+587 GASSIWSSLGNGDSA
-602 LKWVNRSLDVFPR
+602 LKWVSRSLDVFPR

-640 SPISSSRAM
+640 SPISSSRSM

-663 FPAMP
+663 FPATP
-668 AAWKDASFFQLRTE
+668 TSWKDASFYQLRAE

-687 SAKRENGKTRFI
+687 SAKRENGKTQFI
-699 YVKSLAGEPCIVQV
+699 HIKSLAGEPCIIQSDLPPDVKIIGI
-713 DPSVSLNMIGPDD
+713 PSNRL
-726 CSFTQSNGK
+726 QQKNGK
-735 ITIGLK
+735 IMLDLK
-741 KGQEAILYA
+741 KGEEAVLYT
-750 GAKPS
+750 GQKPPN
-755 SFVVSPI
+755 FVIDALPMVKK
-762 PNDINSKNQWGL
+762 DMNQWGL
-774 KKISSTMPK
+774 KSKILQ